1 MSFLCIISIDHKNN
15 FLLVSL
21 ISQQQQFAEKQK
33 HVYEKKNFF
42 GQFGYIKIGDMS
54 NACQGNRIKISSF
67 SILVA
72 DIKSTI

>member
-33 HVYEKKNFF
+33 HVYEKKIF
-42 GQFGYIKIGDMS
+42 FGYIKIGDMS

-67 SILVA
+67 SIILVA
-72 DIKSTI
+72 ASIKSTIW